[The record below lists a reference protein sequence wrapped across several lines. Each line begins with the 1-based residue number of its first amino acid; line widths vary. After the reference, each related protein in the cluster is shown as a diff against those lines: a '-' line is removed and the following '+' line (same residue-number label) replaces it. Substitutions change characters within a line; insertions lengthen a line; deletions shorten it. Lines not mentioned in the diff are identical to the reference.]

1 MTEELESFGNM
12 PEPRMRIELPLAQE
26 GIEAGFPAPNG
37 GYIDGG
43 LDVNEF
49 LVHNPR
55 STYLYCVHGESM
67 RDAGIMQGDY
77 VLVDSSLEVEDGDIV
92 VASVDGEFTIKELHK
107 GPPLRLVP
115 RNPDF
120 EPLNIPELAD
130 VRIIGPVISVVR
142 RYRRD

>member
-12 PEPRMRIELPLAQE
+12 PDPRMRIELPLAQE

-92 VASVDGEFTIKELHK
+92 VASVDGEDFGADPMEAVAWQAEL
-107 GPPLRLVP
+107 
-115 RNPDF
+115 
-120 EPLNIPELAD
+120 E
-130 VRIIGPVISVVR
+130 R
-142 RYRRD
+142 RAWALTGSCRAPGS